1 MIKAV
6 LTDVDGML
14 CDYIGI
20 AWIRYLGVNNHIDD
34 EIYDDFED
42 LIAGYSRGLV
52 DYNEFTKDRILLYGE
67 AMKGKDVKEVDR
79 LAKSFF
85 DAFKKGIPKESLNL
99 IKHFKKQ
106 GYKIIAITVSPSP
119 VAEYVLKYLGIT
131 EFYSTEL
138 EILNGKYTGDVVSK
152 IHQGKEGKL
161 AIVRSVIINEGINTS
176 ESFAIGDTMHD
187 LPLLESVAYPIALN
201 PKGKLIKYAVEN
213 GFSIATFD
221 DVLDICKNLIKT
233 GKKGIHEQVKFI
245 YEVGNLKYVK
255 KSWWANMQIDNTES
269 VAEHS
274 HRSSIV
280 SALIAL
286 EEGED
291 PYKCAFSN
299 LVRELNQVRTTN
311 INRLM
316 EIYIKDKKSIE
327 KKSFNDLISRLDKKK
342 KKLIEDAHWN
352 YGNKKIENICF
363 DAVILENLMT
373 SREYEL
379 KGYAHSRVWIEKL
392 LLLLKTKTG
401 KKWGRVLAEG
411 DPSSWWFG
419 LKKVE

>member
-34 EIYDDFED
+34 DIYDDFED
-42 LIAGYSRGLV
+42 LIAAYSRGLI
-52 DYNEFTKDRILLYGE
+52 DYNEFTKDRILLYAE
-67 AMKGKDVKEVDR
+67 SMKNKDVKEVDE

-85 DAFKKGIPKESLNL
+85 DAFKKGIPKESLKL
-99 IKHFKKQ
+99 VKYFKKQ

-138 EILNGKYTGDVVSK
+138 ETLNGKYTGDVASK
-152 IHQGKEGKL
+152 IHQSKEGKL

-201 PKGKLIKYAVEN
+201 PKGKLVKHAIEN
-213 GFSIATFD
+213 NFSVATFD
-221 DVLDICKNLIKT
+221 DVLDVCKNIVKS
-233 GKKGIHEQVKFI
+233 GKKSIYEQVKFI

-255 KSWWANMQIDNTES
+255 KSWWANMQIDSNES

-316 EIYIKDKKSIE
+316 EMYIKDKSKIE
-327 KKSFNDLISRLDKKK
+327 KESFDDLVSRLDVKK
-342 KKLIEDAHWN
+342 KKLIEEAHWN

-373 SREYEL
+373 AREYEI
-379 KGYAHSRVWIEKL
+379 KGHAHSRIWIEKL
-392 LLLLKTKTG
+392 LSLLRTKTG
-401 KKWGRVLAEG
+401 KKWGKVFSEG